1 MNGLTYSDR
10 GLSPGVR
17 YSYWLQVAS
26 FNGLSPDLS
35 ADAAVAPVPVRRY
48 ACTAPQHLTSLIVV
62 AQGSSPEAFVTIA
75 WEEPLNTGG
84 CSIDGYS
91 VLAGAGSGGAL
102 TPIALPAS
110 VNKLPAT

>member
-1 MNGLTYSDR
+1 MNVLTFSHR
-10 GLSPGVR
+10 SLSPGVL

-48 ACTAPQHLTSLIVV
+48 ACMAPQHFTSLKVL
-62 AQGSSPEAFVTIA
+62 AQGASPDAFVTIA

-84 CSIDGYS
+84 CPIDGYS

-102 TPIALPAS
+102 TPIALPAG